1 MTTIK
6 EQKPNERRLDVNDFK
21 EKFKV
26 LKARMGHTSTL
37 SLCDAINKAYPQFD
51 IDRGQIDQQVRTKRM
66 NPTYWEALATY
77 CGFDPSRAELRTC
90 SAVVFKEFLGEDV
103 VDLRCDRSSGRP
115 ASRARDLVTVQ
126 MEDTRRNI
134 NSLPWP
140 LDVGLTFGSDNGI
153 NDLLIHIKE
162 GRLRF
167 RFRPGSKTNAGLPGS
182 RKAYPDGDLEIEPE
196 GRRITIQ
203 PTGDAFEPDWIFRT
217 PYGPAGALTAKHLIL
232 LYDLVAG
239 DTVEVTFAIYP
250 KGWETS
256 RKAELEQTDKSQKK
270 GALGRQIGWVAEE
283 KIKPSKAREAIINRM
298 ASVAVEELYGFDAAG
313 DELIIAGDR
322 LEFVAVESHD
332 ELEE

>member
-6 EQKPNERRLDVNDFK
+6 EQKPKEPRFVVNDFPA
-21 EKFKV
+21 KF
-26 LKARMGHTSTL
+26 LELRARMGHTSTDT
-37 SLCDAINKAYPQFD
+37 LCEAINKAHPQFD
-51 IDRGQIDQQVRTKRM
+51 VDRRQIDQQVETKRM
-66 NPTYWEALATY
+66 NPTYWEALGTY
-77 CGFDPSRAELRTC
+77 CGFDHLRAELRTC
-90 SAVVFKEFLGEDV
+90 SALAFNEFLGEHV
-103 VDLRCDRSSGRP
+103 VSLRCERSSRP

-140 LDVGLTFGSDNGI
+140 LDVGLTFGSEDGI
-153 NDLLIHIKE
+153 NDLSIHIKE

-182 RKAYPDGDLEIEPE
+182 RKAYPDGGMEIEP
-196 GRRITIQ
+196 GKRRITIE

-256 RKAELEQTDKSQKK
+256 RKPELEQTEKSQKK
-270 GALGRQIGWVAEE
+270 GALGRQIGWVADE
-283 KIKPSKAREAIINRM
+283 KIKPSKAREAIIDRM
-298 ASVAVEELYGFDAAG
+298 ASIAMEELYGFDAAG

-332 ELEE
+332 DQEE